1 MRSSNGR
8 SVILTAAR
16 NTFAKKGFDG
26 ASIRDIA
33 QEADLSL
40 SALYYYFPS
49 KQDALFELIRSAF
62 AGYIETAAR
71 VIADAGDDPIDQTAA
86 VVRLLVRYRA
96 HNQLISRVVVRDA
109 ERLDAEKFEVIH
121 EQQRASRAVL
131 NDRIAA
137 GVTAGAFDV
146 EDAELAGRAVLSI
159 CNSIALWYRA
169 DGPISVAELERTY
182 LQYCL
187 RLLGHSPDD
196 TELDRLMDQPLAI
209 AEELD
214 FIAQPAD

>member
-62 AGYIETAAR
+62 AGYIETATR
-71 VIADAGDDPIDQTAA
+71 VIADAGDHPIDQTAA

-137 GVTAGAFDV
+137 GQAAGVFDV

-196 TELDRLMDQPLAI
+196 TELDRLMDQPLAV